1 MNEKKEGSTIKK
13 KIIKCFGDMAQ
24 DEKIRRITTR
34 TNNGHDFQFTEFSI
48 IEFLGTNSRNLSSG
62 TQPKLTFG
70 KSSSC

>member
-1 MNEKKEGSTIKK
+1 MKKGRVHHKK

-24 DEKIRRITTR
+24 DEKICQITTR

>member
-1 MNEKKEGSTIKK
+1 
-13 KIIKCFGDMAQ
+13 MAQ

-48 IEFLGTNSRNLSSG
+48 IEFLGTDTSSG

>member
-1 MNEKKEGSTIKK
+1 
-13 KIIKCFGDMAQ
+13 MAQ

-48 IEFLGTNSRNLSSG
+48 IEFLGTDSRNLSSG
-62 TQPKLTFG
+62 TQPKLIFG

>member
-1 MNEKKEGSTIKK
+1 MKKGRVHHKK

-24 DEKIRRITTR
+24 DEKIRQITTR
-34 TNNGHDFQFTEFSI
+34 TNNGHEFQFAEFSI
-48 IEFLGTNSRNLSSG
+48 IEFLGTNSRKLSSG